1 MYVCRYVRSGVGRH
15 YVSAESSCV
24 CALHNIYL
32 RRCFDA
38 VVMQRQT
45 MTASILSSPRVVQ
58 RILEPHQCTEHRNQ
72 SVAMA
77 TNRCVIVF
85 IPTR

>member
-1 MYVCRYVRSGVGRH
+1 MYVGMSVAAWVDTM
-15 YVSAESSCV
+15 SAQNRV
-24 CALHNIYL
+24 AYALLRNIYL

-38 VVMQRQT
+38 AVMQRQT
-45 MTASILSSPRVVQ
+45 MTTSILSSPPVVQ
-58 RILEPHQCTEHRNQ
+58 RILERHQCTEHRNQ